1 MFAIAGGPWAA
12 WQTVAWSQML
22 ADYTRASGS
31 VWTGVAQTFDGEH
44 PCTLCRE
51 IASAKAKEKSP
62 PGTSSSSP
70 AAGQKPWGGKTDAM
84 LTATG
89 FLPRLTVG
97 RVRWFAFVPVVPGL
111 GGERPPVPPPRAR
124 TA

>member
-1 MFAIAGGPWAA
+1 MFAIAGGPWAV

-31 VWTGVAQTFDGEH
+31 MWTGVAQTFDGEH
-44 PCTLCRE
+44 PCALCRE

-62 PGTSSSSP
+62 PGPPSSSP
-70 AAGQKPWGGKTDAM
+70 AAGQKLLGGKT
-84 LTATG
+84 
-89 FLPRLTVG
+89 VG
-97 RVRWFAFVPVVPGL
+97 RARWLAFVPVVPES

-124 TA
+124 AA